1 MKIAAKNFLGAVKE
15 DLNKYT
21 VKDKRYKIN
30 ASPITTSKFGPS
42 GSLNNKKSNLEH
54 ERDIIPRISNEVFFD
69 VKYVLTILLVLR
81 LA

>member
-1 MKIAAKNFLGAVKE
+1 MKIAAKSFFGAVIE
-15 DLNKYT
+15 ELNKYT
-21 VKDKRYKIN
+21 VKDKKYKIN

-54 ERDIIPRISNEVFFD
+54 ARDITPRIRNEVFFD

-81 LA
+81 LV